1 MSDKP
6 EKVYLQFVNRW
17 VVKPTD
23 DGKHMAIVFD
33 MQDGPVG
40 VALDNNNLGLFIEGI
55 LQELA
60 KLTATQTPEYP
71 PKELVAAPVPVTS
84 FGFAPD
90 PRDSS
95 STVLMVVVG
104 NVRISFQVD
113 ATMLQTTCERV
124 VASAKELRPKTAN

>member
-6 EKVYLQFVNRW
+6 KKLDVGIPKGW
-17 VVKPTD
+17 VVRPTD

-40 VALDNNNLGLFIEGI
+40 VALDNNDLGLFIERI

-71 PKELVAAPVPVTS
+71 PNGVVAAPVPVTS

-95 STVLMVVVG
+95 STVLMLAVG
-104 NVRISFQVD
+104 DVRISFQVD
-113 ATMLQTTCERV
+113 ASMLLTTCKRV
-124 VASAKELRPKTAN
+124 VARAKEVKPKTTN